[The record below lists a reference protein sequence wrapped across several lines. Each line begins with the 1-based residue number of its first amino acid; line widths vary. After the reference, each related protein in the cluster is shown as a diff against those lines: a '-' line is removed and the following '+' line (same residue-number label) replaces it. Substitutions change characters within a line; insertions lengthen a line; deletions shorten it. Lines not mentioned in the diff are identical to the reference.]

1 MTRQLD
7 CELAA
12 AEGMKVLASVRAYV
26 AESGLPPAL
35 IHLVYLRVSLM
46 NGCSYTTGSHSRALL
61 RGGMSVTKLALVPVW
76 READNHFSDQEK
88 AALGWAEALTSI
100 AESRVRNSDFQAA
113 AAQFGEKTLADL
125 TIAIGFI
132 NTYNR
137 VAIGFGRSLRLS
149 KLPDESRARGS
160 SAKAS
165 ENQQGAQPKTDS
177 GNKKTVR
184 NTAEFAAPGRTP
196 MLSFA
201 KLDRLRQS

>member
-7 CELAA
+7 CEFAA
-12 AEGMKVLASVRAYV
+12 ADGMKVLASVRAYV

-46 NGCSYTTGSHSRALL
+46 NGCSYSTGLHSRALL
-61 RGGMSVTKLALVPVW
+61 RDGMSVTKLALVSVW
-76 READNHFSDQEK
+76 REDDNYFSDQEK

-113 AAQFGEKTLADL
+113 AAQFGERTLAGL
-125 TIAIGFI
+125 TIAIGLI

-137 VAIGFGRSLRLS
+137 VAIGLRLS

-160 SAKAS
+160 STKAS
-165 ENQQGAQPKTDS
+165 ENRQGAQPKTDS
-177 GNKKTVR
+177 GNQKTVR
-184 NTAEFAAPGRTP
+184 DTAEFAAPG
-196 MLSFA
+196 
-201 KLDRLRQS
+201 